1 VSAVGVE
8 AMEQMPGRPDVETL
22 GGRIRAAR
30 ERRGLTQRELA
41 ELVGVGA
48 RTVRLWEAGRKQP
61 YLARLRTLARV
72 LVVDLGWLLEGA
84 AVRRAE
90 APAPEVGPTPTGS
103 SSEPSSSTARRRG
116 V

>member
-1 VSAVGVE
+1 MSAVEVE
-8 AMEQMPGRPDVETL
+8 ALNRTTARPDVTTL

-41 ELVGVGA
+41 EAVGVGA
-48 RTVRLWEAGRKQP
+48 RAVRLWEAGRKQP

-72 LVVDLGWLLEGA
+72 LVVDLGWLLEGS
-84 AVRRAE
+84 AVRRGE
-90 APAPEVGPTPTGS
+90 APAAEVGPPPTS
-103 SSEPSSSTARRRG
+103 ASNEPRRSTARRRP